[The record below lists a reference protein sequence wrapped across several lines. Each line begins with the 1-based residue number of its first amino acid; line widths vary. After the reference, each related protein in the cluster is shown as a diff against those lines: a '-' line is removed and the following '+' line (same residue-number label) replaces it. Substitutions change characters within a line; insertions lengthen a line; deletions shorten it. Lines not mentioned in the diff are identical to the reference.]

1 MPRRTDLNHI
11 LVIGSGPIVIG
22 QACEFDYSGT
32 QACRVLRSEGLQVS
46 LVNSNPATIM
56 TDPEYADNTYVEPIT
71 AEFVEKVLAA
81 QAEKGNKID
90 ALLPTLGGQTALN
103 TAVALYENGALD
115 RYGVELIGANFEAI
129 QRGED
134 RQRFKDIV
142 AKVGGE
148 SAKSRVCFT
157 MDEVRETVADLGLPV
172 VVRPSFTMGGL
183 GSGMAYTPEDV
194 ERMAGEG
201 LSASPSANVLIE
213 ESIYGW
219 KEFELELMRDGRDNV
234 VVVCSIENVDP
245 MGVHTGDSVTVAP
258 AMTLTDREYQKMRD
272 LGIAILREVGV
283 DTGGCNIQFA
293 INPRDGRLIVIEM
306 NPRVSRSSALA
317 SKATGFPIAK
327 IAAKLAIGYTLDE
340 IVNDITKETPA
351 CFEPTLDYVVVKA
364 PRFAFEKFPGADA
377 TLTTTMKS
385 VGEAM
390 SLGRNFAEALGKV
403 MRSLETSAAGFW
415 TGGPDTAGPIE
426 DLEAFLEELRVPRDG
441 RLYGIERALAA
452 GAPVEQVAEITGV
465 DPWFVEEIAQI
476 DQLGTELREAPIL
489 DEELLR
495 RAKHYGLSD
504 RQIAALR
511 PELAGE
517 DGVRSLRHR
526 MGIRP
531 VYKTVDTCAA
541 EFEAKTPYHYS
552 SYELDPAAES
562 EVAPQ
567 TERPKVLI
575 LGSGPNRIGQGIEFD
590 YSCVHAATTL
600 SQAGFETIMVNC
612 NPETVSTDYDTADR
626 LYFEPL
632 TFEDV
637 LEVYHAESE
646 SGRGGPGVVGVIV
659 QLGGQT
665 PLGLAKRLA
674 DAGVP
679 VVGTSPAAID
689 RAEDR
694 GVFGDLLVSAG
705 LPAPRFGTATT
716 FEQAKQIAADI
727 GYPVLVRPSYVLGGR
742 GMEIVYDEETLHGYI
757 TRATQLSPEHPVLVD
772 RFLED
777 AIEIDVDALCDGT
790 EIYLGGVME
799 HIEEAGIHSGDSAC
813 ALPPV
818 TLGRSDIE
826 KVRKATEAIAHGIG
840 VVGLLNVQYA
850 LKDDVLYVLEA
861 NPRASR
867 TVPFVSKAT
876 AVPLAKACARIMLGA
891 TIAGLREEG
900 LLPATGDGATSPVGA
915 PVAVKEAVLP
925 FHRFRKADGSQVDS
939 LLGPEMKST
948 GEVMGID
955 ADFGSAFAK
964 SQTAAYG
971 SLPKE
976 GTIFVS
982 VANRDKRSLVF
993 PVKRLADLGFKVLA
1007 TEGTAEMLRRNG
1019 IPCEEVRK
1027 HYQEPGDALPAR
1039 SAVDVIKAG
1048 DVAMVINTP
1057 YGNSGP
1063 RVDGYEIRSAAVSMN
1078 IPCITTV
1085 QGASAAV
1092 QGIEAGIRGDIGVRS
1107 LQELHA
1113 GLR

>member
-32 QACRVLRSEGLQVS
+32 QACRVLRAEGLQVS
-46 LVNSNPATIM
+46 LINSNPATIM

-71 AEFVEKVLAA
+71 AAFVEKIFAQ
-81 QAEKGNKID
+81 QAERGNKID
-90 ALLPTLGGQTALN
+90 AVLATLGGQTALN
-103 TAVALYENGALD
+103 TAVALHENGVLEK
-115 RYGVELIGANFEAI
+115 YGVEMIGADFDAI

-134 RQRFKDIV
+134 RQKFKDIV

-148 SAKSRVCFT
+148 SARSRVCFT
-157 MDEVRETVADLGLPV
+157 MDEVRDTVADLGLPV

-183 GSGMAYTPEDV
+183 GSGMAYTNEDV

-201 LSASPSANVLIE
+201 LAASPSANVLIE

-219 KEFELELMRDGRDNV
+219 KEYELELMRDHHDNV
-234 VVVCSIENVDP
+234 VIVCSIENFDP

-293 INPRDGRLIVIEM
+293 INPADGRLIVIEM

-364 PRFAFEKFPGADA
+364 PRFAFEKFPGADQ

-390 SLGRNFAEALGKV
+390 SLGRNFIEALGKV
-403 MRSLETSAAGFW
+403 MRSLETKRAGFW
-415 TGGPDTAGPIE
+415 TGLDVDKTLDELLDGLRTAT
-426 DLEAFLEELRVPRDG
+426 DG
-441 RLYGIERALAA
+441 RLYDIEQALRL
-452 GAPVEQVAEITGV
+452 GGSVEAVAEASGV
-465 DPWFVEEIAQI
+465 DPWFI
-476 DQLGTELREAPIL
+476 DQIATLVALRGELVDAPVL
-489 DEELLR
+489 NERLLR
-495 RAKHYGLSD
+495 RAKHSGLSD

-517 DGVRSLRHR
+517 TGVRALRER
-526 MGIRP
+526 LGIRP

-541 EFEAKTPYHYS
+541 EFDAKTPYHYS
-552 SYELDPAAES
+552 SYELDPAAET

-567 TERPKVLI
+567 TEKPKVLI

-600 SQAGFETIMVNC
+600 SEAGFETVMVNC

-637 LEVYHAESE
+637 LEVYHAEQA
-646 SGRGGPGVVGVIV
+646 SGAGGPGVVGVIV

-665 PLGLAKRLA
+665 PLGLADRLEK
-674 DAGVP
+674 AGVP
-679 VVGTSPAAID
+679 IVGTSPKAID
-689 RAEDR
+689 LAEDR
-694 GVFGDLLVSAG
+694 GEFGEVLRLAG
-705 LPAPRFGTATT
+705 LPAPRFGTATS
-716 FEQAKQIAADI
+716 FEQARRIAADI

-742 GMEIVYDEETLHGYI
+742 GMEIVYDEQTLQGYI
-757 TRATQLSPEHPVLVD
+757 ERATELSPEHPVLVD

-790 EIYLGGVME
+790 EVYIGGVME

-818 TLGRSDIE
+818 TLGRTDIAA
-826 KVRKATEAIAHGIG
+826 VRKATEAIAHGIG

-891 TIAGLREEG
+891 TIAQLRAEG
-900 LLPATGDGATSPVGA
+900 ILVAEGDGATVASNA
-915 PVAVKEAVLP
+915 PIAVKEAVLP

-955 ADFGSAFAK
+955 SDFGTAFAK

-971 SLPKE
+971 SLPSG
-976 GTIFVS
+976 GTVFVS

-993 PVKRLADLGFKVLA
+993 PVKRLADLGFRVLA

-1019 IPCEEVRK
+1019 IPCEVVRK
-1027 HYQEPGDALPAR
+1027 NFEEPSPDRPAM
-1039 SAVDVIKAG
+1039 SAVDAIKAG
-1048 DVAMVINTP
+1048 EVDMVINTP

-1063 RVDGYEIRSAAVSMN
+1063 RIDGYEIRSAAVSAS
-1078 IPCITTV
+1078 IPCVTTV

-1107 LQELHA
+1107 LQELHSQLGA
-1113 GLR
+1113 K